1 MCSKKDTIR
10 ETNVLLPQ
18 KKCSNFTAKKK
29 KNAIFL
35 FLKAIN
41 STKMSKKVRIPL
53 NEVLNEEKGL

>member
-1 MCSKKDTIR
+1 MSYCLK
-10 ETNVLLPQ
+10 NVQ
-18 KKCSNFTAKKK
+18 QFYSKKK

>member
-1 MCSKKDTIR
+1 MSYCLKKSAAI
-10 ETNVLLPQ
+10 LQ
-18 KKCSNFTAKKK
+18 QKK